1 VSVLQA
7 LIEQPCAWLGRAAP
21 RHEIVLS
28 SRVRLARNLG
38 AHPFPQRASRAAR
51 AALLQEVFDKT
62 QTLPRLHAALRLPL
76 ESLDPIERQFLGERQ
91 LVSRDLVESPQE
103 RGAVIAPDESYSFM
117 INEEDHLRMQAI
129 RGGLAL
135 DEAFHAVE
143 ALDDDLD
150 GRLDLAFSERFGF
163 LTSCPTNTGT
173 GMRAS
178 VLIHLPG
185 VVLGKELDRVFESL
199 RAQDI
204 AIRGFY
210 GEGSAAMGN
219 FFQISNATTL
229 GVREGEL
236 LEKLDRTIRE
246 LTAWEVRARQGLL
259 SRARSLLEDKIWR
272 SYGIL
277 RYARVLSSKEVLSH
291 VSLLRLGVGLG
302 ILELPLHV
310 LNEIVITSQPA
321 HVTLRAHVDHPT
333 ERDARRAEMVRGKL
347 QQSES

>member
-1 VSVLQA
+1 MSALQA
-7 LIEQPCAWLGRAAP
+7 LIAQPCAWLARPAA
-21 RHEIVLS
+21 RSEIVLS
-28 SRVRLARNLG
+28 ARVRLARNLG
-38 AHPFPQRASRAAR
+38 GQPVPQRASRAAR
-51 AALLQEVFDKT
+51 AALLHEILDKT
-62 QTLPRLHAALRLPL
+62 QTLPRLQGALRLTLDDL
-76 ESLDPIERQFLGERQ
+76 EVLERQFLGERQ

-103 RGAVIAPDESYSFM
+103 RGVVVATDESVSFM
-117 INEEDHLRMQAI
+117 VNEEDHLRVQAI

-135 DEAFHAVE
+135 DEAFHAAG

-150 GRLDLAFSERFGF
+150 ERLDLAFSERFGF

-185 VVLGKELDRVFESL
+185 VVLAKELDRVFESL
-199 RAQDI
+199 RAQEI

-219 FFQISNATTL
+219 FFQISNAVTL
-229 GVREGEL
+229 GVREGEI
-236 LEKLDRTIRE
+236 LEKLDRTVRE
-246 LTAWEVRARQGLL
+246 MTAWEERARQGLL
-259 SRARSLLEDKIWR
+259 ARARSLLEDKIWR

-277 RYARVLSSKEVLSH
+277 RFARVLSSKEVLSH

-302 ILELPLHV
+302 VLELPLHV

-321 HVTLRAHVDHPT
+321 HVALRAQVDSPT
-333 ERDARRAEMVRGKL
+333 DRDARRAAMVREKL